1 MTDAV
6 KQTLDQRLLWAK
18 QNPTLCIYPYVTL
31 DTRHSEFSSE
41 PVYKTCCCSL
51 DDKIFVPSPGIDPF
65 ADIKAQQLNKQ
76 WPAACWRCKSE
87 EIHGGASERVN
98 GFVGYGE
105 DRLRNLVET
114 QTLPE
119 FELRVKFSNFCNL
132 ACRSCVETESSTW
145 ARITNTPVSEQYE
158 MDISDSPAHW
168 ELITTTI
175 MEKLPKVQYFFVHF
189 IGGESLVQPGMK
201 KLLAW
206 MIAQGIASQVCL
218 RVTTALTVRPSYDLM
233 SKLSQFSAVDINLSI
248 DSVGD
253 NYQYLRWPAK
263 FEKIENNLTTL
274 MKHRPALKISNGK
287 KFYTPRW
294 RCLISP
300 VFSLNNIMYVD
311 EFMSYWQRWF
321 DQQHYSLPI
330 RPINLVDR
338 TQHLDIEA
346 LPRTY
351 RSQVADHLQQ
361 CLEHDIFKQY
371 PDHTRMLYNF
381 LDSTIKELSDRPYNQ
396 DLWSLFLSHTAYFDK
411 KTEQSFAI
419 LNKRMY
425 NILTVEDQNKFTA
438 MVDQIDVK
446 KQLFTAREHSVTFFK
461 KINVQSQI

>member
-6 KQTLDQRLLWAK
+6 KKTLDQRLLWAK

-51 DDKIFVPSPGIDPF
+51 DDKIFVPSPGVDPF

-87 EIHGGASERVN
+87 ETHGGASERVN

-105 DRLRNLVET
+105 DRLKNLVET

-145 ARITNTPVSEQYE
+145 AKITNTPVSEQYE
-158 MDISDSPAHW
+158 VDISDSPAHW

-175 MEKLPKVQYFFVHF
+175 IEKLPKVEHFHVHF

-206 MIAQGIASQVCL
+206 MIAQGIAPQVHL

-233 SKLSQFSAVDINLSI
+233 SKLSQFKSVDINLSI

-253 NYQYLRWPAK
+253 NYQYLRWPAR
-263 FEKIENNLTTL
+263 FEKIETNLTTL
-274 MKHRPALKISNGK
+274 MNHRPALKISGGK

-294 RCLISP
+294 RCLITP

-311 EFMSYWQRWF
+311 EFMSYWHTWF
-321 DQQHYSLPI
+321 NQQHYSLPI
-330 RPINLVDR
+330 RPTNLVDR

-346 LPRTY
+346 LPCTY
-351 RSQVADHLQQ
+351 RSQVMDYLQT
-361 CLEHDIFKQY
+361 CLGHDIFRQY

-381 LDSTIKELSDRPYNQ
+381 LDTTIKELSDRPDNR
-396 DLWSLFLSHTAYFDK
+396 DLWLKFLSHTAYFDK

-446 KQLFTAREHSVTFFK
+446 KQLFTASEHSVTFFK
-461 KINVQSQI
+461 KLDVQSQI